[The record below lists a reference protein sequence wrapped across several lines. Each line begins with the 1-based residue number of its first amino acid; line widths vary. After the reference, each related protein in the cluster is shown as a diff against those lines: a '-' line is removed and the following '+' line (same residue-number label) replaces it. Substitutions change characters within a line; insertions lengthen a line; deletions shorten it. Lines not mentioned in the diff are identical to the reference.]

1 MVPGVGVGESSRGSV
16 EEIPV
21 VQQFLLLVLNQA
33 LVSLIEP
40 VQSEQNIVM
49 NLKTSQTP
57 HLLLAESKGVL
68 MWSSAL

>member
-40 VQSEQNIVM
+40 VQSEQIIVM
-49 NLKTSQTP
+49 RLKTP
-57 HLLLAESKGVL
+57 
-68 MWSSAL
+68 